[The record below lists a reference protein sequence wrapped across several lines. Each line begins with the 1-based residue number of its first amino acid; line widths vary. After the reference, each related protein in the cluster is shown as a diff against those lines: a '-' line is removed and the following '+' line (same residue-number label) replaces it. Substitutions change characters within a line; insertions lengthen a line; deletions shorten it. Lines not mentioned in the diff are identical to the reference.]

1 MFFNDLLLGS
11 IICLFCVFVY
21 TFCLYSLKDKRYR
34 KVFFSILI
42 LSMTGLLLCYTN
54 GAVSLVF
61 LDIPIILG
69 YLKKHGKES
78 VLLSVLLTI
87 VLMNV
92 ININLY
98 IFLIKYIVYG
108 ISYLIFGKK
117 NYLFDILIGIK
128 AFFMTII
135 AFGYYYMDTSIML
148 LSLLAVSIFV
158 YYLILSIVKLLNL
171 KSSNYSL
178 EKLEMEKRIFKITH
192 EIKNPIAVCKGYLDM
207 LDTHDSKKVEKYIP
221 IIRSEMNRAITIMDD
236 FLSISNI
243 SIRREILD
251 VYMLIEDVR
260 DTMEQLLKENK
271 VKLEI
276 PKFTDELY
284 LVGDYDRLKQVF
296 INIIKNA
303 YEAHASN
310 IRIITVVNKNK
321 LKIMIDDNGDG
332 INSNDLRRIG
342 DIFYTTK
349 IKGTGIGVN
358 FSKEVISLHNGEI
371 NYQSTLGD
379 GTRVTIV
386 LPIEKGIN

>member
-1 MFFNDLLLGS
+1 VFFYDLLLGS
-11 IICLFCVFVY
+11 IICLFCVFIY
-21 TFCLYSLKDKRYR
+21 TFYLYSLKDKRYC
-34 KVFFSILI
+34 KLFFSILI

-54 GAVSLVF
+54 SSVSLVF

-69 YLKKHGKES
+69 YLKKYGRES

-87 VLMNV
+87 LLMNV
-92 ININLY
+92 GDINPY
-98 IFLIKYIVYG
+98 IFLMKYIVYG
-108 ISYLIFGKK
+108 ISYLIFRKK
-117 NYLFDILIGIK
+117 NYLFDILIGVK
-128 AFFMTII
+128 TFFITII
-135 AFGYYYMDTSIML
+135 AFGYYYMNASIML
-148 LSLLAVSIFV
+148 LSLLAVSIFI
-158 YYLILSIVKLLNL
+158 YYLILIIVKLLNL
-171 KSSNYSL
+171 KSSDYSL

-207 LDTHDSKKVEKYIP
+207 LDTRDTKKVEKYIP
-221 IIRSEMNRAITIMDD
+221 IIKSEMNRAITIMDD

-251 VYMLIEDVR
+251 IYMLIEDVR
-260 DTMEQLLKENK
+260 DTMGQLLKENK
-271 VKLEI
+271 VKLDI
-276 PKFTDELY
+276 PKFMDELY

-296 INIIKNA
+296 INMIKNA

-310 IRIITVVNKNK
+310 VKITTKVTKSK
-321 LKIMIDDNGDG
+321 LKIEIIDDGDG
-332 INSNDLRRIG
+332 INSKDLKRIG

-371 NYQSTLGD
+371 NYQSELGK
-379 GTRVTIV
+379 GTTVMII